1 MNLDWLRVSA
11 KFTSSCLI
19 NFALHGDNID
29 RYIDGLSF
37 AVLFMLDYGSDEVGY
52 FVNLAAEGCGER
64 LRL

>member
-19 NFALHGDNID
+19 DFAAHGDNVD

-37 AVLFMLDYGSDEVGY
+37 AVLFMLDYGADEVGY
-52 FVNLAAEGCGER
+52 FVNLATEGRRER